1 MCPPTQILGIWHC
14 KYYCCSFLR
23 LNIFPVIPPDRP
35 SKGQNKAD
43 PLNFTFPAS
52 SCSHPTF
59 SKSWALTRM
68 CSWSDLQDL
77 HFKSSRGDLVY
88 FHVLQHCP
96 LFQVTLICLAFVHYT
111 RQKHFFNVSRIFK
124 TIISTVDVLVVLH
137 TQWKSGIHIS
147 VQTMFIPNN

>member
-1 MCPPTQILGIWHC
+1 MPTHPDTGYLTLQILLLLFSTPEYFSSHSPWQTQQRPKQSRSLEFHIF
-14 KYYCCSFLR
+14 SLFL
-23 LNIFPVIPPDRP
+23 FP
-35 SKGQNKAD
+35 SYLFKELGFNK
-43 PLNFTFPAS
+43 
-52 SCSHPTF
+52 
-59 SKSWALTRM
+59 K

-77 HFKSSRGDLVY
+77 HFKSSRGDLAY

-96 LFQVTLICLAFVHYT
+96 LFQVILICLAFVQYT

-147 VQTMFIPNN
+147 VQTMFIQYN